1 MRAPYFVPETKK
13 VDDLLREFKEKKN
26 HMAIVIDEYGG
37 TAGLI
42 TMEDA
47 IEELTGEILDEYDEE
62 SEEMMIEKLSDSE
75 YIVDGMTPIND
86 IERELEQV
94 FPDTEFE
101 TIGGYLLEVLER
113 FPEVGEKIIVNGFT
127 FEILAAG
134 KNKVEKIRLSVDRRS
149 VDERQFKGEHTDTES
164 Y

>member
-1 MRAPYFVPETKK
+1 
-13 VDDLLREFKEKKN
+13 
-26 HMAIVIDEYGG
+26 
-37 TAGLI
+37 
-42 TMEDA
+42 
-47 IEELTGEILDEYDEE
+47 
-62 SEEMMIEKLSDSE
+62 
-75 YIVDGMTPIND
+75 
-86 IERELEQV
+86 
-94 FPDTEFE
+94 
-101 TIGGYLLEVLER
+101 EVLER

>member
-62 SEEMMIEKLSDSE
+62 SEEMMIEKISDSE

-94 FPDTEFE
+94 FPDTDFE

-149 VDERQFKGEHTDTES
+149 IDERQFKGEHTDTES